1 MTFFSNKM
9 RDFNRNDWKIFNIGS
24 FWDQMYCKMLL
35 GKFFYLAG
43 LDQMDPMGWE
53 KLLVCLTFEGRLDFT
68 TLVRALGVSEETAF
82 QTALHILR
90 QRLEEDAPSENDLR
104 QLFVPQDES
113 VSVERRDLIPGS

>member
-1 MTFFSNKM
+1 MTYFSNKM

-53 KLLVCLTFEGRLDFT
+53 KLLVYLTFEGRLEFT

-104 QLFVPQDES
+104 QLFVPQKES
-113 VSVERRDLIPGS
+113 VSSVER